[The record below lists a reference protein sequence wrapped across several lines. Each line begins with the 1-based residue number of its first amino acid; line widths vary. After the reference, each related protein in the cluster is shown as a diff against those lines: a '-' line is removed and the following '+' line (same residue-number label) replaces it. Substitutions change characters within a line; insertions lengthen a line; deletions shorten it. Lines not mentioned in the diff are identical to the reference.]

1 MVKGA
6 ASSQEEVTLTEGKK
20 MRNILVKFDMTIG
33 EYEHSDQYIFNKE
46 MTEYQ
51 YCKKFWNLRKKN
63 SNGLKPNVFWDDW
76 EMNAIQV
83 YSILD
88 ITNKQAKTLQQLGV
102 A

>member
-1 MVKGA
+1 M
-6 ASSQEEVTLTEGKK
+6 KK
-20 MRNILVKFDMTIG
+20 NILVKFDMQIG
-33 EYEHSDQYIFNKE
+33 EYEHSGQYIFNKE

-51 YCKKFWNLRKKN
+51 YCKKFWGLSKKN
-63 SNGLKPNVFWDDW
+63 ELKTNVFWDNF

-83 YSILD
+83 HSFLD